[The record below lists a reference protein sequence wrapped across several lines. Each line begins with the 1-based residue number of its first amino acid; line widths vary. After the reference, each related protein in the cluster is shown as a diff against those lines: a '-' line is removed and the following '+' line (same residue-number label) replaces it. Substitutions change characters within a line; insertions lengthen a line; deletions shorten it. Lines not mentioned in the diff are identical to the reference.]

1 MSISVAIVAPGNMGA
16 AIGRRLTDNGVR
28 VLTSLAG
35 RSAASAKRA
44 QGAGMQAVGDSAL
57 TGADLLL
64 SIVPPGDAIAF
75 AQRMAPLLAGAP
87 TKPTFV
93 DCNAISPDTVAR
105 IAAIIAPTG
114 ASFLDGGI
122 IGAPPQPGT
131 KGPVLYVSGEAAAQ
145 ALVLAAHGLDVRAV
159 EGGIGAASALKM
171 SYAGITK
178 GLTALGAAMM
188 LGASRA
194 GVGEALH
201 AELAAS
207 QPALLAWFERQI
219 PGMYQKAYRWVA
231 EMEEIGDFLHADP
244 AAADMFKGAARLYE
258 RLAGDGSGATQETA
272 ELSRF
277 LGQSQVRKAS

>member
-1 MSISVAIVAPGNMGA
+1 MPISIAIVAPGNMGA
-16 AIGRRLTDNGVR
+16 AIGWRLTDNGVR
-28 VLTSLAG
+28 VLTSLTG
-35 RSAASAKRA
+35 RSAASGKRA
-44 QGAGMQAVGDSAL
+44 QAAGLQAVGDAEL
-57 TGADLLL
+57 VQTDLLL

-75 AQRMAPLLAGAP
+75 AERIAPLLATAAS
-87 TKPTFV
+87 KPVFI
-93 DCNAISPDTVAR
+93 DCNAVSPKTVAR
-105 IAAIIAPTG
+105 IAEIIATAG
-114 ASFLDGGI
+114 AAFVDAGI

-131 KGPVLYVSGEAAAQ
+131 KGPVLYVSGEAASN
-145 ALVLAAHGLDVRAV
+145 ALVLGAHGLDVREV
-159 EGGIGAASALKM
+159 NGGIGAACALKM

-194 GVGEALH
+194 GVAEALH

-207 QPALLAWFERQI
+207 QPALLPWFTRQI

-231 EMEEIGDFLHADP
+231 EMQEIGDFLHADP

-277 LGQSQVRKAS
+277 LGQSHVRKAS

>member
-1 MSISVAIVAPGNMGA
+1 MPISVAIVAPGNMGA

-35 RSAASAKRA
+35 RSAASARRA
-44 QGAGMQAVGDSAL
+44 EAAGMQAVDDPGL

-64 SIVPPGDAIAF
+64 SIVPPGDAVAF
-75 AQRMAPLLAGAP
+75 AQRIAPLLASSA
-87 TKPTFV
+87 TKPVFV
-93 DCNAISPDTVAR
+93 DCNAISPGTVTR
-105 IAAIIAPTG
+105 IAAIVAPTG
-114 ASFLDGGI
+114 AAFLDAGI
-122 IGAPPQPGT
+122 IGSPPQPGT
-131 KGPVLYVSGEAAAQ
+131 KGPVLYVSGEAASQTLA
-145 ALVLAAHGLDVRAV
+145 LAAHGLDVRAV

-194 GVGEALH
+194 GVAEALQ

-207 QPALLAWFERQI
+207 QPALLAWFEWQI

-244 AAADMFKGAARLYE
+244 AAANMFKGAARLYE
-258 RLAGDGSGATQETA
+258 RLAGGGSGTTQETA

-277 LGQSQVRKAS
+277 LGQSHVRKAS

>member
-16 AIGRRLTDNGVR
+16 GIGRRFADNGVR

-44 QGAGMQAVGDSAL
+44 EAAGMAGLDDAAL
-57 TGADLLL
+57 VRADFLL
-64 SIVPPGDAIAF
+64 SIVPPGEAVAF
-75 AQRMAPLLAGAP
+75 AERMAPHLASAAA
-87 TKPTFV
+87 KPVFV
-93 DCNAISPDTVAR
+93 DCNAISPETVAR
-105 IAAIIAPTG
+105 IATIIAPTG
-114 ASFLDGGI
+114 AAFVDGGI

-131 KGPVLYVSGEAAAQ
+131 KGTVLYVSGEAVSR
-145 ALVLAAHGLDVRAV
+145 VLALGAHGLDVRVVA
-159 EGGIGAASALKM
+159 GGVGAASALKM

-194 GVGEALH
+194 GVAEDLY

-207 QPALLAWFERQI
+207 QPALLPWFTRQI

-231 EMEEIGDFLHADP
+231 EMEEIAAFLHEDPP
-244 AAADMFKGAARLYE
+244 AAEIFRGAARIYE
-258 RLAGDGSGATQETA
+258 RLAGDGSGATPETA

-277 LGQSQVRKAS
+277 LDQSHIRKAS

>member
-1 MSISVAIVAPGNMGA
+1 MPISVAIVAPGNMGA
-16 AIGRRLTDNGVR
+16 AIGRRLADNGAR

-35 RSAASAKRA
+35 RSAASGKRA
-44 QGAGMQAVGDSAL
+44 HAAGMQAVGDAEL
-57 TGADLLL
+57 VQTDLLL

-75 AQRMAPLLAGAP
+75 AERIAPLLATAAS
-87 TKPTFV
+87 KPVFV
-93 DCNAISPDTVAR
+93 DCNAVSPKTVAR
-105 IAAIIAPTG
+105 IAEIVAAAG
-114 ASFLDGGI
+114 AAFVDAGI

-131 KGPVLYVSGEAAAQ
+131 KGPVLYVSGEAASH
-145 ALVLAAHGLDVRAV
+145 ALVLGAYGLDVREV
-159 EGGIGAASALKM
+159 EGGIGAACALKM

-194 GVGEALH
+194 GVAEALH

-207 QPALLAWFERQI
+207 QPAMLPWFTRQI

-231 EMEEIGDFLHADP
+231 EMQEIGDFLHADP

-277 LGQSQVRKAS
+277 LDQAQVRKAS